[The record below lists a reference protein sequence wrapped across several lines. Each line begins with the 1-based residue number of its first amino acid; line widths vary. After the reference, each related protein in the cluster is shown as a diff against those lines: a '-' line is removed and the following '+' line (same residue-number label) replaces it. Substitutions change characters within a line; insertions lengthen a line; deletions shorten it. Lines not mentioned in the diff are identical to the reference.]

1 MHRPSVHATTWYG
14 QGLALPRLSRVLPR
28 IWKFWEG
35 PKAGTLQQLDTMSAH
50 GGTPDPP
57 SGRAGGH
64 PAGIA
69 SAGCSAPEAPVLPE
83 NGQHLLSWPASAV
96 TPALQADGT
105 VVASSNPIAGADV
118 FSGPDAGRDAARIT
132 TAAALRLAE
141 ARSRAGREWPGAAR
155 NGSAGAEGREGAAPS
170 GAASS
175 SDQGLAEVRV
185 KIAELQDQH
194 PGDAAKYLA
203 ALPASLKWR
212 CFLGVSPAQRAA
224 IMLEMSVDERR
235 LALSMLRPGERT
247 IAERFLGI
255 TPVGTTTPS
264 KSAAGPHVGRPP
276 DMLTPAKSA
285 AGHVDSLAHNL
296 GHARLTDSLHTI
308 EQLVSAPIIA
318 ADFVRKAVPTGGEAS
333 PAASL
338 QYGRAAGGLSLE
350 ERLFGETAAPALYA
364 TNASMHAAVAAAA
377 AINGKAADL
386 YETAGTVVS
395 LAEGDKLNAG
405 GQVVEASD
413 PAGGQ
418 VVEAISPGQNAPM
431 HSPPNAPL
439 QMQDAIRQVEG
450 LEAHVQGFQDSAGE
464 RRKAGEAEFK
474 ALNDD
479 EACADCL
486 PESLFSLLHNA
497 AIDTLAISCP
507 KTPPDVPRRA
517 S

>member
-1 MHRPSVHATTWYG
+1 
-14 QGLALPRLSRVLPR
+14 
-28 IWKFWEG
+28 
-35 PKAGTLQQLDTMSAH
+35 MSAH
-50 GGTPDPP
+50 GGTGDPP
-57 SGRAGGH
+57 SGREGGH
-64 PAGIA
+64 PAEIA
-69 SAGCSAPEAPVLPE
+69 SADGSGPEAPVLPE
-83 NGQHLLSWPASAV
+83 NGQHLLSWPASAA
-96 TPALQADGT
+96 TPALQGDGT

-141 ARSRAGREWPGAAR
+141 ARSRAGREWPGAGR
-155 NGSAGAEGREGAAPS
+155 NGSARAEGREGAAPS

-264 KSAAGPHVGRPP
+264 KSAAGPHVDRPP
-276 DMLTPAKSA
+276 DMLTPSKSA

-296 GHARLTDSLHTI
+296 GHARLIDSVHTT

-318 ADFVRKAVPTGGEAS
+318 ADFVRKAVSTAGGEAS

-377 AINGKAADL
+377 AVNGKAADL

-395 LAEGDKLNAG
+395 LAEGATSNSDHAD
-405 GQVVEASD
+405 GQVVGAT
-413 PAGGQ
+413 
-418 VVEAISPGQNAPM
+418 SPGQNAPS
-431 HSPPNAPL
+431 HSPPNPPL

-450 LEAHVQGFQDSAGE
+450 LEAHVQGFRDSAGE
-464 RRKAGEAEFK
+464 RRKAGEAEFQTIS
-474 ALNDD
+474 DD
-479 EACADCL
+479 EACADCFT
-486 PESLFSLLHNA
+486 ESLFYLLQYA
-497 AIDTLAISCP
+497 VIDTLAICCS
-507 KTPPDVPRRA
+507 KTPPHVPRRA
-517 S
+517 SCSLSRLPLITRTIVLVTGS